1 MMRIPLLFALVVWT
15 LALLGILGLSQW
27 LPPRW
32 SMPAAQLLLLS
43 GALLGARFLLPG
55 RGELR
60 NRLALRP
67 QPAGEVVL
75 AGATA
80 ILLLPGLQMLFDRLL
95 RQFSGYADYV
105 SGQQAV
111 LGGDSLGLGYGFLAV
126 AIVLLPPICEELFFR
141 GYLSSALRSSGY
153 TRAAIILTGGLL
165 FGLFHLDPWRLVPVS
180 ILGMIMVWLVETGGS
195 ILAGMAFPMVNNGI
209 IFFGA
214 VLAASTPNAGLDNA
228 DLSLGQV
235 FFAAGLFLLGVL
247 TLATFARRAALRR
260 SKEPNPFSQAAGRP
274 GNGL

>member
-1 MMRIPLLFALVVWT
+1 MRIPLL
-15 LALLGILGLSQW
+15 LALAVWALALFGVLGLSLW
-27 LPPRW
+27 LPPHLAI
-32 SMPAAQLLLLS
+32 PAVQLCLLA
-43 GALLGARFLLPG
+43 GAFLGARFLLPG
-55 RGELR
+55 TGGLR

-75 AGATA
+75 AGAAA
-80 ILLLPGLQMLFDRLL
+80 ILLLPGLQMLFDRIL

-111 LGGDSLGLGYGFLAV
+111 LGSDSLGLGYGFLV
-126 AIVLLPPICEELFFR
+126 LAIVLLPPLCEELFFR

-153 TRAAIILTGGLL
+153 TRTAIILTGGLL

-195 ILAGMAFPMVNNGI
+195 ILAGMAFHLVNNGI
-209 IFFGA
+209 VFLGS

-228 DLSLGQV
+228 DLSIGQV
-235 FFAAGLFLLGVL
+235 FFAAGLFLLGILVL
-247 TLATFARRAALRR
+247 TAYARRAALRR
-260 SKEPNPFSQAAGRP
+260 SKAPNPFSQAAGRP